1 MNQPSYEICARIRI
15 PVSQE
20 EGEIVDVQF
29 ETENGD
35 WEYTVICN
43 DGREVTVY
51 ESEISCICSG

>member
-1 MNQPSYEICARIRI
+1 MNQPSYEICSRIRI
-15 PVSQE
+15 PASQE
-20 EGEIVDVQF
+20 QGEIVDVF

-51 ESEISCICSG
+51 ESEISCICSR

>member
-1 MNQPSYEICARIRI
+1 MNQPSYEICSRIRI

-20 EGEIVDVQF
+20 EGEIVDVF

-51 ESEISCICSG
+51 ESEISCICLR

>member
-1 MNQPSYEICARIRI
+1 MNQPSYEICRRIRI

-20 EGEIVDVQF
+20 EGEIVDVF

-51 ESEISCICSG
+51 ESEISCICSR

>member
-20 EGEIVDVQF
+20 EGEIVDVF
-29 ETENGD
+29 ETQNGD

-51 ESEISCICSG
+51 ESEISCICSR